1 MLKRILAVAIAV
13 VLVMSMAVVAVSAAD
28 TDSASAGAEV
38 SNSAGADTSNS
49 GTGAGKLIYFDA
61 SKWNN
66 VSLVYCHVWERGGDE
81 FYSWQSKAEGCTQ
94 PDKNKNPNL
103 WAYDLSKLDASTTVS
118 GGLQSG
124 KDYCVIFSAN
134 TGVQT
139 FDQTFGP
146 ACIGDTA
153 RVTGKMIENA
163 VDSEKEAYES
173 VWKTNSAKYGPHLA
187 ISSRGKIIG
196 SVLCPNE
203 KGEEVIGDWLPNY
216 CNHDLTYGIDVV
228 KCLKDALLKFNVKD
242 IEAVYAY
249 ILSKETQ
256 PTEEDLDKMLGQL
269 QDAYKLAYPNDKEGA
284 KIDKEKAKN
293 DAQTIKNSGG
303 SVTAVTGGSTTSTGS
318 TNSSGSGSDGQAD
331 TLFIILG
338 AVMVLA
344 AGTMLFARKKRE
356 E

>member
-38 SNSAGADTSNS
+38 SNSAGAEVSNS
-49 GTGAGKLIYFDA
+49 GTGAGNKIYFDA
-61 SKWNN
+61 GKWNN
-66 VSLVYCHVWERGGDE
+66 YNLIYCHIWERGGDP
-81 FYSWQSKAEGCTQ
+81 FFSWQSKAEGCKKESGT
-94 PDKNKNPNL
+94 L
-103 WAYDLSKLDASTTVS
+103 FSYDLSKLNTSTTIS
-118 GGLQSG
+118 GGLQPG
-124 KDYCVIFSAN
+124 KDYCVIFSAD

-139 FDQTFGP
+139 FDQTFGT

-163 VDSEKEAYES
+163 VDSEKKAYES

-187 ISSRGKIIG
+187 LSSTGKIIG

-216 CNHDLTYGIDVV
+216 CNHDITYNVDVV

-242 IEAVYAY
+242 IEGIYAY
-249 ILSKETQ
+249 ILSKETPPSKDDQ
-256 PTEEDLDKMLGQL
+256 KKMLGQL

-284 KIDKEKAKN
+284 KIDPEK
-293 DAQTIKNSGG
+293 
-303 SVTAVTGGSTTSTGS
+303 V
-318 TNSSGSGSDGQAD
+318 
-331 TLFIILG
+331 
-338 AVMVLA
+338 
-344 AGTMLFARKKRE
+344 KKRAE
-356 E
+356 DDE

>member
-38 SNSAGADTSNS
+38 SNSAGAEVSNS
-49 GTGAGKLIYFDA
+49 GTGAGNKIYFDA
-61 SKWNN
+61 GKWNN
-66 VSLVYCHVWERGGDE
+66 YSLIYCHIWERGGDP
-81 FYSWQSKAEGCTQ
+81 FFSWQSKAEGCT
-94 PDKNKNPNL
+94 KESGTIYS
-103 WAYDLSKLDASTTVS
+103 YDLSKLDASKDVP
-118 GGLQSG
+118 GGLQPG

-139 FDQTFGP
+139 FDQTFGT

-163 VDSEKEAYES
+163 VDSEKKAYEA

-187 ISSRGKIIG
+187 LSSTGKLIG

-203 KGEEVIGDWLPNY
+203 KGEELIGDWLPNY
-216 CNHDLTYGIDVV
+216 CNHDLTYNVDVV
-228 KCLKDALLKFNVKD
+228 KCLKDALLKCNVKD
-242 IEAVYAY
+242 IEGIYAY

-256 PTEEDLDKMLGQL
+256 PSAADKKKMLGQL

-284 KIDKEKAKN
+284 KIDTEKAEK
-293 DAQTIKNSGG
+293 DANTIKNGGG

>member
-1 MLKRILAVAIAV
+1 
-13 VLVMSMAVVAVSAAD
+13 VSAAD

-66 VSLVYCHVWERGGDE
+66 VNLVYCHVWERGGDP
-81 FYSWQSKAEGCTQ
+81 FYSWQSKAEGCTKV
-94 PDKNKNPNL
+94 DGKPNL
-103 WAYDLSKLDASTTVS
+103 WAYDLSKLDASTTIS

-139 FDQTFGP
+139 FDQTFGT

-187 ISSRGKIIG
+187 ISSTGKLIG

-216 CNHDLTYGIDVV
+216 CNHDITYNVDVV

-249 ILSKETQ
+249 ILSKPTQ
-256 PTEEDLDKMLGQL
+256 PTDEDLEKMLGQL
-269 QDAYKLAYPNDKEGA
+269 QDAYKLAYPNDKEGG
-284 KIDKEKAKN
+284 KIDKDKAKN
-293 DAQTIKNSGG
+293 DAQTIKNNGG
-303 SVTAVTGGSTTSTGS
+303 SVTAVTGGGSTTTS

-331 TLFIILG
+331 TIFIILG

-344 AGTMLFARKKRE
+344 VGTMIFARKKRE

>member
-38 SNSAGADTSNS
+38 SNSAGAEVSNS
-49 GTGAGKLIYFDA
+49 GTGAGNKIYFDA
-61 SKWNN
+61 GKWNN
-66 VSLVYCHVWERGGDE
+66 YSLIYCHIWERGGE
-81 FYSWQSKAEGCTQ
+81 SFYSWQSKAEGCT
-94 PDKNKNPNL
+94 KESGTIYS
-103 WAYDLSKLDASTTVS
+103 YDLSKLDASTTVS
-118 GGLQSG
+118 GGLQPN

-139 FDQTFGP
+139 FDQTFGT

-153 RVTGKMIENA
+153 RITEKMIENP
-163 VDSEKEAYES
+163 VDSEKGAYEA

-187 ISSRGKIIG
+187 ISSTGKLIG

-203 KGEEVIGDWLPNY
+203 RGEEVIGDWLPNY
-216 CNHDLTYGIDVV
+216 CNHDITYGIDVV
-228 KCLKDALLKFNVKD
+228 QCLKDALLKFNVKD
-242 IEAVYAY
+242 IEGIYAY
-249 ILSKETQ
+249 ILSKENQ
-256 PTEEDLDKMLGQL
+256 PSKDDQEKILGQL

-284 KIDKEKAKN
+284 KIDPERAKIRIPEIQRN
-293 DAQTIKNSGG
+293 PGAPISGG
-303 SVTAVTGGSTTSTGS
+303 PSGSGS

-344 AGTMLFARKKRE
+344 AGTMVFARKKRE

>member
-38 SNSAGADTSNS
+38 SNSAGAEVSNS
-49 GTGAGKLIYFDA
+49 GTGAGNKIYFDA
-61 SKWNN
+61 GKWNN
-66 VSLVYCHVWERGGDE
+66 YNLIYCHIWERGGDP
-81 FYSWQSKAEGCTQ
+81 FFSWQSKAEGCT
-94 PDKNKNPNL
+94 KESGTIYS
-103 WAYDLSKLDASTTVS
+103 YDLSKLDASETVP
-118 GGLQSG
+118 GGLQPG

-139 FDQTFGP
+139 FDQTFGT

-153 RVTGKMIENA
+153 RITGKMIENA
-163 VDSEKEAYES
+163 VDSEKKAYEA

-187 ISSRGKIIG
+187 LSSTGKIIG

-216 CNHDLTYGIDVV
+216 CNHDITYNVDVV

-242 IEAVYAY
+242 IEGIYAY
-249 ILSKETQ
+249 ILSKETPPSKDDQ
-256 PTEEDLDKMLGQL
+256 KKMLGQL

-284 KIDKEKAKN
+284 KIDTEKAKK
-293 DAQTIKNSGG
+293 DANTIKNSGG
-303 SVTAVTGGSTTSTGS
+303 SVGAVTGGTTTTSTGS

-344 AGTMLFARKKRE
+344 AGTMIFARKKRE

>member
-38 SNSAGADTSNS
+38 SNSAGAEVSNS
-49 GTGAGKLIYFDA
+49 GTGAGNKIYFDA
-61 SKWNN
+61 GKWNN
-66 VSLVYCHVWERGGDE
+66 YSLIYCHIWERGGDP
-81 FYSWQSKAEGCTQ
+81 FFSWQSKAEGCKKESGT
-94 PDKNKNPNL
+94 L
-103 WAYDLSKLDASTTVS
+103 FSYDLSKLDASTTIS
-118 GGLQSG
+118 GGLQPG

-139 FDQTFGP
+139 FDQTFGT

-163 VDSEKEAYES
+163 VDSEKKAYEA

-187 ISSRGKIIG
+187 LSSTGKIIG

-216 CNHDLTYGIDVV
+216 CNHDITYNVDVV

-242 IEAVYAY
+242 IEGIYAY
-249 ILSKETQ
+249 ILSKETPPSKDDQ
-256 PTEEDLDKMLGQL
+256 KKMLGQL

-284 KIDKEKAKN
+284 KIDPEKVKRRAEDIKKN
-293 DAQTIKNSGG
+293 PGAPISGG
-303 SVTAVTGGSTTSTGS
+303 PSGGS

-344 AGTMLFARKKRE
+344 AGTMIFARKKRE

>member
-49 GTGAGKLIYFDA
+49 GTGAGNKIYFDA
-61 SKWNN
+61 GKWNN
-66 VSLVYCHVWERGGDE
+66 YSLIYCHIWERGGDP
-81 FYSWQSKAEGCTQ
+81 FFSWQSKAEGCT
-94 PDKNKNPNL
+94 KESGTIYS
-103 WAYDLSKLDASTTVS
+103 YDLSKLDTSTTVS
-118 GGLQSG
+118 GGLQPG

-139 FDQTFGP
+139 FDQTFGT

-163 VDSEKEAYES
+163 VDSEKKAYES

-187 ISSRGKIIG
+187 LSSTGKLIG

-228 KCLKDALLKFNVKD
+228 KCLKEALLKFNVKD
-242 IEAVYAY
+242 IEGIYAY

-256 PTEEDLDKMLGQL
+256 PSKEDQKKMLGQL
-269 QDAYKLAYPNDKEGA
+269 QDAYKLAYPNEKGVEIDPEKVKHRVEDIKKNPGA
-284 KIDKEKAKN
+284 PI
-293 DAQTIKNSGG
+293 SGG
-303 SVTAVTGGSTTSTGS
+303 SSGGGS

-331 TLFIILG
+331 TIFIILG

>member
-1 MLKRILAVAIAV
+1 MLKRILAIAISV

-66 VSLVYCHVWERGGDE
+66 VSLIYCHIWERGGDA
-81 FYSWQSKAEGCTQ
+81 FYSWQSKAEGCTKV
-94 PDKNKNPNL
+94 DGKPNI
-103 WAYDLSKLDASTTVS
+103 WAYDLSKLDSSTTVT
-118 GGLQSG
+118 GGLQAG
-124 KDYCVIFSAN
+124 KDYCIIFSAN

-139 FDQTFGP
+139 FDQTFGT

-187 ISSRGKIIG
+187 LSSTGKLIG

-203 KGEEVIGDWLPNY
+203 RGEEVIGDWLPNY
-216 CNHDLTYGIDVV
+216 CNHDITYGVDVV
-228 KCLKDALLKFNVKD
+228 KCLKDALLRFNVKD
-242 IEAVYAY
+242 IEGVYAY

-256 PTEEDLDKMLGQL
+256 PTEADKKKMLGQL
-269 QDAYKLAYPNDKEGA
+269 QDAYKLAYPGESGG
-284 KIDKEKAKN
+284 KIDPTEAESRAKEIEDN
-293 DAQTIKNSGG
+293 PGVPISGGNSGG
-303 SVTAVTGGSTTSTGS
+303 SS
-318 TNSSGSGSDGQAD
+318 NNSGSGSDGQAD
-331 TLFIILG
+331 TILIILG
-338 AVMVLA
+338 TVMVLA
-344 AGTMLFARKKRE
+344 IGTMIFARKKRE

>member
-66 VSLVYCHVWERGGDE
+66 VNLVYCHIWERGGDP
-81 FYSWQSKAEGCTQ
+81 FYSWQSKAEGCTK
-94 PDKNKNPNL
+94 DKSNPNL

-139 FDQTFGP
+139 FDQTFGT

-187 ISSRGKIIG
+187 LSSTGKIIG

-216 CNHDLTYGIDVV
+216 CNHDLTYGVDVV

-256 PTEEDLDKMLGQL
+256 PSAADKKKMLGQL
-269 QDAYKLAYPNDKEGA
+269 QDAYKLAYPQDKEGA
-284 KIDKEKAKN
+284 KIDTEKAEK
-293 DAQTIKNSGG
+293 DANTIKNSGG

-344 AGTMLFARKKRE
+344 AGTMIFARKKRE